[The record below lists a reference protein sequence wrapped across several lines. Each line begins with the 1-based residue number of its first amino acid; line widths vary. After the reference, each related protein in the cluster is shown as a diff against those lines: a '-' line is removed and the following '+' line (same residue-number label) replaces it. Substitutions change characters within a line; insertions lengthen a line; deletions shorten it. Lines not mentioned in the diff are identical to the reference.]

1 MNNGNGEILAALSK
15 QVSELREMNVSI
27 LREATS
33 IQAVLNTL
41 LTLQAQEDDSAL
53 EIYRT
58 QFFSMRATI
67 AAGSLPCSKT
77 NPNLPNSNAKLPRP
91 ASDPVGTSRAQTR
104 LPLRLSAS

>member
-67 AAGSLPCSKT
+67 AAALEHLTLQKALEEFLSMASREPSLLENQSQSSELQRK
-77 NPNLPNSNAKLPRP
+77 A
-91 ASDPVGTSRAQTR
+91 A
-104 LPLRLSAS
+104 

>member
-1 MNNGNGEILAALSK
+1 MNNENGEILAALSK

-41 LTLQAQEDDSAL
+41 LSLQAQEDDSAL

-67 AAGSLPCSKT
+67 AAALEHLTLQKALEEFLSIASREPSLLENQSQSSELERK
-77 NPNLPNSNAKLPRP
+77 A
-91 ASDPVGTSRAQTR
+91 A
-104 LPLRLSAS
+104 